1 MTGQTATTVAAYLM
15 VELKAEREDKG
26 EDKLD
31 KRFAVADQVEVGR
44 WVLEVNGDCAIL
56 ACRFGSLS
64 HISPSVE
71 MAIDTDETSCG

>member
-1 MTGQTATTVAAYLM
+1 MGMTGQTATTVAAYLM

-31 KRFAVADQVEVGR
+31 KRFAVADQVEV
-44 WVLEVNGDCAIL
+44 NGDCAIL

-71 MAIDTDETSCG
+71 MAIDTDETSGG